1 VYGHQE
7 VLANELIELE
17 IVHMTVRADLRRVHD
32 DEHVVRIDMNAWN
45 VVAVSALGDRHRME
59 AEVAFEKHLCLIAP
73 LRNIE
78 PEEAIGLFSQGR
90 QIGHIMVAHAVGVDP
105 SQLHGESPFHVVSTP
120 RHNRFRW
127 SKHPPSARE
136 QP

>member
-1 VYGHQE
+1 MYGHQE

-59 AEVAFEKHLCLIAP
+59 AEVALEKHLCLIAP

-90 QIGHIMVAHAVGVDP
+90 QIWHQKGAITPGRSTRLAELKAAPWRLADALTSGSGCGV
-105 SQLHGESPFHVVSTP
+105 V
-120 RHNRFRW
+120 
-127 SKHPPSARE
+127 
-136 QP
+136 